1 LTETCSDH
9 RLVIEPPLGYTE
21 CMQIYLA
28 RHGRTNYND
37 LDLCNADPSID
48 VHLTN
53 TGIEQAKKLSRSL
66 KGSNIERIY
75 VSELRRT
82 SQTAT
87 YVNKYHNVEIQVDKR
102 LNDNKT
108 GYDSKPATEYY
119 SALESA
125 PDKWTVRFNDGESWE
140 DTKTRVQAFL
150 DDLKT
155 QPYSSVLIITS
166 MVVIQIIHSLI
177 SHLSNERALN
187 FKVVQGGYTE
197 IDI

>member
-1 LTETCSDH
+1 
-9 RLVIEPPLGYTE
+9 
-21 CMQIYLA
+21 MQLYLA

-37 LDLCNADPSID
+37 LDLCNADPSVD
-48 VHLTN
+48 VYLTN
-53 TGIEQAKKLSRSL
+53 TGIEQAKKLARSL
-66 KGSNIERIY
+66 KSPAIECIY

-87 YVNKYHNVEIQVDKR
+87 YVNRYHDVKVQVDKR

-108 GYDSKPATEYY
+108 GYEGRPATEYY

-140 DTKTRVQAFL
+140 DTKARVQMFL

-155 QPYSSVLIITS
+155 QSYSSVLIIAS
-166 MVVIQIIHSLI
+166 MAIIQIIHSLI
-177 SHLSNERALN
+177 EHLSNEQALN
-187 FKVVQGGYTE
+187 FRVVQGSYTV
-197 IDI
+197 IDM